1 LLNDDVTKEERETAN
16 EEGWD
21 IFPPTHD
28 WGYLFATSLSYPVSN
43 NLRAF
48 VEGRISAGH
57 KTFIETYEAKNGAT
71 EVLIGLK
78 YTPRRKDKPSI
89 WESKSLA
96 DSVLSKVYLKPQA
109 GIVYSWNAS
118 KEKLGNYDGNTGA
131 VAGVTIGYRLG
142 KVVSIQSG
150 AQFVQKGYAMA
161 DSSIYYYRY
170 GYNPAS
176 RLDYVDAKVS
186 LDYLVVPLNF
196 NLSFGQRIS
205 FYADFG
211 MYVGFLVNTTCRG
224 TAIKEYSDEYNYQI
238 KKITLNESV
247 DGYFESVN
255 WGYLTGAGI
264 LFPFKND
271 IKLDVGVS
279 YSGSSGEVLKE
290 PDANTVNASNEEDLS
305 INNGSISAY
314 FGLQIPIHY

>member
-1 LLNDDVTKEERETAN
+1 MVRNIFKTAAILFLFFLSNSTQVQRLTIGEFSGVNFSNPHGNLTSGKWESKAGPTIGLLAEYRLNKSFSIQSGVSYLAYYYELKTVNYPVYYDYPILFSSSTFVALPYNQQSSWDFSFVRFPLLMKYYTPTRLRFGIGAGLYYSSLLNDDATKEERETAN

-48 VEGRISAGH
+48 VEGRISAGR
-57 KTFIETYEAKNGAT
+57 KTFIENYEAKNGAT

-150 AQFVQKGYAMA
+150 AQFVQKG
-161 DSSIYYYRY
+161 
-170 GYNPAS
+170 
-176 RLDYVDAKVS
+176 
-186 LDYLVVPLNF
+186 
-196 NLSFGQRIS
+196 
-205 FYADFG
+205 
-211 MYVGFLVNTTCRG
+211 
-224 TAIKEYSDEYNYQI
+224 
-238 KKITLNESV
+238 
-247 DGYFESVN
+247 
-255 WGYLTGAGI
+255 
-264 LFPFKND
+264 
-271 IKLDVGVS
+271 
-279 YSGSSGEVLKE
+279 
-290 PDANTVNASNEEDLS
+290 
-305 INNGSISAY
+305 
-314 FGLQIPIHY
+314 